1 MDLKLVYTKTPI
13 GEESVR
19 QSTRVVQRN
28 LRMVLVQVDG
38 KLSVRE
44 LAEKIGNLRLVEGA
58 LRELE
63 DGGFIAPTTD
73 IASAREDNQPQ
84 PEKKEQ
90 VSALSQFSTFGAKP
104 LSQVDAASVA
114 GNYSSFG
121 KPILPSSRRGQSE
134 PPRQERQPEPE
145 IEISPERT
153 QRQVSYLKRGAL
165 VLLLGLLLL
174 LGLAFFYPYG
184 NFKPAIE
191 VAVSRFLQTP
201 VKIGQ
206 IGLAFE
212 PLPQLKLTDVSLG
225 QSADSRIGTL
235 LIGSPH
241 LLLGKGPYSLPEVRL
256 SGASIAAN
264 SLVALPMFVSPSPAS
279 DARISIRRIGLE
291 KSQMTAG
298 DLVLQDVSGE
308 ILLKPDGSVEKASLQ
323 AFDRAIRLDM
333 APAVQGIILN
343 IEGIGWRPAGLPFAF
358 DSMQAKGL
366 LQKDKLLVQDLDS
379 TVLGGIIKGNLLL
392 DWKAGLV
399 LAGDASLSRLDCRKV
414 SAAFVPALKLD
425 GGLGGVLRF
434 RAVGNDS
441 ASLLGNL
448 EATLDADVSRGVLTG
463 VDLGEA
469 ARRGQGSIVRSGST
483 RFDRLRTAININ
495 PRQIS
500 GREIRLEAGMMTA
513 NGQFVA
519 TRERQVDGNLTVGIQ
534 TSVSSL
540 QVPVRVSGVLPD
552 LTAFGGK

>member
-13 GEESVR
+13 GEEAVR

-38 KLSVRE
+38 KLSVQE
-44 LAEKIGNLRLVEGA
+44 LAAKIGNLRLVEGA

-63 DGGFIAPTTD
+63 DGGFIAAATD
-73 IASAREDNQPQ
+73 VASDREESQPQ
-84 PEKKEQ
+84 PEKREQ

-104 LSQVDAASVA
+104 ASQLEAASA
-114 GNYSSFG
+114 ASNYSSFG

-134 PPRQERQPEPE
+134 PPRQERVPEPE
-145 IEISPERT
+145 MSPEPRP
-153 QRQVSYLKRGAL
+153 RQVSYLKHGVLAL
-165 VLLLGLLLL
+165 LAVLIVL
-174 LGLAFFYPYG
+174 LGLAFFYPY
-184 NFKPAIE
+184 NSFKPAIE
-191 VAVSRFLQTP
+191 VTASRLLQTP

-206 IGLAFE
+206 VSLVFG
-212 PLPQLKLTDVSLG
+212 PVPQLKLVDISVGET
-225 QSADSRIGTL
+225 ADSRVDTL
-235 LIGSPH
+235 LIASPH
-241 LLLGKGPYSLPEVRL
+241 LLLGKAPYSLPSVQL

-264 SLVALPMFVSPSPAS
+264 RLLALPMFASPSPAS
-279 DARISIRRIGLE
+279 AAGILIRRIGLE
-291 KSQMTAG
+291 KSKVTAG
-298 DLVLQDVSGE
+298 DLALQDVSGE
-308 ILLKPDGSVEKASLQ
+308 FLLKPDGSVEKALLQ

-333 APAVQGIILN
+333 AATPQGIVLN
-343 IEGIGWRPAGLPFAF
+343 IEGVGWRPAGMLVHF

-366 LQKDKLLVQDLDS
+366 LQKDKLLIQDLDS
-379 TVLGGIIKGNLLL
+379 TVLGGIVKGNVLL
-392 DWKAGLV
+392 DWKSGLV
-399 LAGDASLSRLDCRKV
+399 LAGDATLSRLDCRKV
-414 SAAFVPALKLD
+414 SAAFAPALKID
-425 GGLGGVLRF
+425 GGLGGTLRF

-448 EATLDADVSRGVLTG
+448 EATLDADVSRGVLAG

-483 RFDRLRTAININ
+483 RFDRLRAAININ

-500 GREIRLEAGMMTA
+500 GRDIRLEAGMMTA
-513 NGQFVA
+513 SGQFVA

>member
-13 GEESVR
+13 GDESVR

-73 IASAREDNQPQ
+73 IVSAREEIEPQ
-84 PEKKEQ
+84 PEKREQ

-104 LSQVDAASVA
+104 VTQVDAASVA

-134 PPRQERQPEPE
+134 PLRQERLPEPE
-145 IEISPERT
+145 MEVPPERT
-153 QRQVSYLKRGAL
+153 LRQVSYVKQGALVLLAVL
-165 VLLLGLLLL
+165 VLLLGLV
-174 LGLAFFYPYG
+174 FFYPYN

-191 VAVSRFLQTP
+191 VAASRLLQTP

-206 IGLAFE
+206 IGLALG
-212 PLPQLKLTDVSLG
+212 PLPQLKLTDVSIG
-225 QSADSRIGTL
+225 ESADSRVGTL
-235 LIGSPH
+235 LIASPH
-241 LLLGKGPYSLPEVRL
+241 LLLGKGPHSLPGVQL

-264 SLVALPMFVSPSPAS
+264 RLVALPMFVSPLPAS
-279 DARISIRRIGLE
+279 DARISIRRIGFD
-291 KSQMTAG
+291 KSQVTAG
-298 DLVLQDVSGE
+298 DLALLDVSGE
-308 ILLKPDGSVEKASLQ
+308 ILLKPDGAVEKASLQ
-323 AFDRAIRLDM
+323 AFDRAIRLDLV
-333 APAVQGIILN
+333 PAAQGIVLN
-343 IEGIGWRPAGLPFAF
+343 VEGVGWRPAGLPFAF
-358 DSMQAKGL
+358 ESMQAKGL
-366 LQKDKLLVQDLDS
+366 MQKGKLLIQDLDS
-379 TVLGGIIKGNLLL
+379 TVLGGIIKGNLLF
-392 DWKAGLV
+392 DWSAGVV
-399 LAGDASLSRLDCRKV
+399 LAGDATLSRLDCRKV

-425 GGLGGVLRF
+425 GGLGGALRF
-434 RAVGNDS
+434 RAAGNDS
-441 ASLLGNL
+441 AGLLGNL
-448 EATLDADVSRGVLTG
+448 EATLDADVSRGVLAG

-469 ARRGQGSIVRSGST
+469 ARRSQGSIVRSGST
-483 RFDRLRTAININ
+483 RFDRLRVALNIN

-500 GREIRLEAGMMTA
+500 GRDIRLEAGMMTA
-513 NGQFVA
+513 TGQFVA
-519 TRERQVDGNLTVGIQ
+519 TRDRQVDGNLSVGIQ